1 MNVIVPDDHGD
12 WFNQR
17 DNSYSRF
24 MRLDGKKTNEKA
36 IFKNFSCGVVTSRD
50 AWAYGSS
57 KQHVL
62 HNIKRTVKHYNGQVE
77 VALLLGENFKV
88 DLDPLKMKWDRPQK
102 RNVVQGKKAESAT
115 IGKVRKSLYRP
126 FFLQFLYF
134 DRFWNNCVYQ
144 SLVFFQ

>member
-1 MNVIVPDDHGD
+1 MNVIVPDAHGD

-24 MRLDGKKTNEKA
+24 MRMDGKKTKEKA

-57 KQHVL
+57 KQNVFR
-62 HNIKRTVKHYNGQVE
+62 NIQRSVEHYNKQVKAE
-77 VALLLGENFKV
+77 LLLGEKFKV

-102 RNVVQGKKAESAT
+102 RNVMQGKITESAT
-115 IGKVRKSLYRP
+115 LGKVRKSLYRP
-126 FFLQFLYF
+126 FFLQFL
-134 DRFWNNCVYQ
+134 WE
-144 SLVFFQ
+144 LP